1 MKKRKNVI
9 VMLLSIL
16 LSIFLIVGNSFK
28 KKGSF
33 EFITNHLIIHT
44 VTFLI
49 LIFIFYKGISFLFKK
64 LDNIK
69 WKESQEFNKI
79 IKIFNKHPFLFCFII
94 ILICWL
100 PYIISFY
107 PVILSPD
114 PSYQI
119 MQFFH
124 IDNKYSTY
132 SILLDPSVIIT
143 NHHPVIHTL
152 LLGSMVKIG
161 TLLGSV
167 NIGLFLYSII
177 QILILSS
184 TLSYTIVF
192 LKNIK
197 IPKKYLL
204 LCLIIYALTPVF
216 PFYSMSAVKDV
227 IFGSLIILYI
237 ISIYQFMNKKEITFK
252 DMLKELLL
260 MILIILFRN
269 NGFHVILLS
278 FPFLLFYKNKKQILM
293 IFLLMLTFNITYNK
307 VILPYFKITPSS
319 IREVLSIPF
328 QQTARYANE
337 YDSEL
342 SEKDKK
348 IIDQILEYDTL
359 ATRYNPELAD
369 PVKNKF
375 NRYYKSEDLKE
386 YFKVWKKGL
395 FKHPITYIEATVHNT
410 YGYFYPFK
418 TNWYFYH
425 KYDTRI
431 VKKGFDYHYNSLS
444 SERNFLTIIATIFP
458 YIPVIG
464 FLVNIGFNSWI
475 LLFMA
480 CYLIYQKK
488 YKSLVVLLPSFV
500 LLLVCVASPA
510 NTYFRY
516 ALPNIFA
523 MPLLFGIFLKDCE
536 TKKM

>member
-49 LIFIFYKGISFLFKK
+49 LIFIFYKVISFLFKK

-107 PVILSPD
+107 PAILSPD

-197 IPKKYLL
+197 IPTKYLL

-328 QQTARYANE
+328 QQTARYVNE

-395 FKHPITYIEATVHNT
+395 FKHPITYIEATIHNT

-480 CYLIYQKK
+480 CYLIYQKQ

>member
-9 VMLLSIL
+9 VMLLSTL

-49 LIFIFYKGISFLFKK
+49 LIFIFYKVISFLFKK

-79 IKIFNKHPFLFCFII
+79 IKIFNEYPFLFCFII

-107 PVILSPD
+107 PAILSPD

-328 QQTARYANE
+328 QQTARYVNE

-342 SEKDKK
+342 SGKDKK
-348 IIDQILEYDTL
+348 IINQILEYDTL

-386 YFKVWKKGL
+386 YFKVW
-395 FKHPITYIEATVHNT
+395 
-410 YGYFYPFK
+410 
-418 TNWYFYH
+418 
-425 KYDTRI
+425 
-431 VKKGFDYHYNSLS
+431 
-444 SERNFLTIIATIFP
+444 
-458 YIPVIG
+458 
-464 FLVNIGFNSWI
+464 
-475 LLFMA
+475 
-480 CYLIYQKK
+480 
-488 YKSLVVLLPSFV
+488 
-500 LLLVCVASPA
+500 
-510 NTYFRY
+510 
-516 ALPNIFA
+516 
-523 MPLLFGIFLKDCE
+523 
-536 TKKM
+536 